1 MAEAGLPILPSGTG
15 TLDTVTEAK
24 RVAERVDYPLILK
37 AAAGGGGRGMA
48 VVREPGE
55 LARTYEQTRAHAQAV
70 FGDSRVYAER
80 YVEAARHVEVQV
92 LCDRHGHAVHLGER
106 DCSVQRRHQKL
117 VEESPAPNLP
127 PDLLDAICRAAVRGA
142 GAVGYVGAGTF
153 EFLVDT
159 DNRFYFME
167 VNSRLQVE
175 HGVTEMVTGIDLVR
189 EQIEVAAGRPLPFG
203 QQDVLRRGVAV
214 ECRVNS
220 EDPAHDFAPTPGTLT
235 EFRPPS
241 GPFTRVDTHAFPGW
255 RIPPG
260 YDSLLAKVIVWAPTR
275 PQALVRMRRALQ
287 EFHIA
292 GPQVRTTAAFLR
304 KTMAHPWFR
313 EAKHTT
319 SFVDQ
324 VLAGQADA
332 DDA

>member
-1 MAEAGLPILPSGTG
+1 
-15 TLDTVTEAK
+15 
-24 RVAERVDYPLILK
+24 
-37 AAAGGGGRGMA
+37 
-48 VVREPGE
+48 
-55 LARTYEQTRAHAQAV
+55 
-70 FGDSRVYAER
+70 
-80 YVEAARHVEVQV
+80 
-92 LCDRHGHAVHLGER
+92 
-106 DCSVQRRHQKL
+106 
-117 VEESPAPNLP
+117 
-127 PDLLDAICRAAVRGA
+127 
-142 GAVGYVGAGTF
+142 
-153 EFLVDT
+153 
-159 DNRFYFME
+159 
-167 VNSRLQVE
+167 
-175 HGVTEMVTGIDLVR
+175 MVTGIDLVR